1 MKGIKAYRLGM
12 EVGPELAGDE
22 KKEQEVKSVGQ
33 IRVLKKKKNQPEI
46 EEGEKKRAMKTK
58 EHVRAA

>member
-1 MKGIKAYRLGM
+1 MKGIKAYRLGL

-33 IRVLKKKKNQPEI
+33 IRALKKN
-46 EEGEKKRAMKTK
+46 RST
-58 EHVRAA
+58 RD